1 MAIEPDFRKGTFVD
15 ASAKR
20 IVNFI
25 NDALHEAHDSVKN
38 EFPDFHDFKRVIKK
52 AVTGVDVSTDSDG
65 RRSVSIGV
73 INGGPKVIEV
83 VEPAIVTPELRRQFR
98 SLILELVH
106 HHRGR

>member
-1 MAIEPDFRKGTFVD
+1 MD

-25 NDALHEAHDSVKN
+25 NEALQEAHASVKN
-38 EFPDFHDFKRVIKK
+38 EFPDFRVFKRTVKK
-52 AVTGVDVSTDSDG
+52 AVTGVDLSTDSDG

-73 INGGPKVIEV
+73 VNGGPKVIEV
-83 VEPAIVTPELRRQFR
+83 VEPVIITPELRRQFR